1 MIWLMRVIGLICL
14 VVIWAMFPARAGGA
28 PTFVAPGI
36 VEIPA
41 GPFIRGSDQA
51 EREAAYRL
59 DERAYGHST
68 TRQRKWYEDERRRTE
83 TTKTYAITRTT
94 ITNRDYAVFIR
105 ETGHGSPDVD
115 VKTWKGPVRAN
126 ANLSLIGR
134 VTPHSGS
141 QFAPFGICR
150 RTGYSKFGPACEM
163 TVVIEMVED
172 RSVG

>member
-1 MIWLMRVIGLICL
+1 MGEGNSNVKDKIKESGGLGSCL
-14 VVIWAMFPARAGGA
+14 LSGF
-28 PTFVAPGI
+28 
-36 VEIPA
+36 
-41 GPFIRGSDQA
+41 
-51 EREAAYRL
+51 L
-59 DERAYGHST
+59 
-68 TRQRKWYEDERRRTE
+68 
-83 TTKTYAITRTT
+83 
-94 ITNRDYAVFIR
+94 
-105 ETGHGSPDVD
+105 
-115 VKTWKGPVRAN
+115 GPVRAN